1 MQSNKPL
8 ASLFDLDGVVLDTEG
23 QYSVFWGGVGR
34 KYTDIVDFEHKIKGM
49 TLTQILDGN
58 FSDENLKKEIVAQLI
73 EFEKNMDFPYINGVE
88 QYIKE
93 IKRRGVKLAVVTS
106 SDKSKMESVYRTHPE
121 LMQYF
126 DRILVAEDFA
136 RSKPFP
142 DCYLLGASV
151 FDTVIENCVVYED
164 SVNGLKAGKSANMK
178 VVGLSTTNP
187 TEVVAP
193 LSDIVI
199 PDFADF
205 TYEKMIELIK

>member
-1 MQSNKPL
+1 
-8 ASLFDLDGVVLDTEG
+8 
-23 QYSVFWGGVGR
+23 
-34 KYTDIVDFEHKIKGM
+34 
-49 TLTQILDGN
+49 
-58 FSDENLKKEIVAQLI
+58 
-73 EFEKNMDFPYINGVE
+73 
-88 QYIKE
+88 
-93 IKRRGVKLAVVTS
+93 
-106 SDKSKMESVYRTHPE
+106 PE